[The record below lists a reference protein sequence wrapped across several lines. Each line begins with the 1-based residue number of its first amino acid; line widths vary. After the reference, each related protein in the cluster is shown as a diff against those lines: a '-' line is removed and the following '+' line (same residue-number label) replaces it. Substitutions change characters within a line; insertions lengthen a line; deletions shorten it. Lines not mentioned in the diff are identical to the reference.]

1 MIVWDD
7 LQDDATLI
15 SKDEMKVVETLS
27 QLHKSRIKSGVTQK
41 ELAERIGMQQPQLA
55 KIERMDSMPTLVTLN
70 RYARG
75 LGMEIKMSL
84 VSNK

>member
-7 LQDDATLI
+7 LKDQTTLI
-15 SKDEMKVVETLS
+15 SEDEMKVVETLS
-27 QLHKSRIKSGVTQK
+27 QLHKNRVRSGVTQK
-41 ELAERIGMQQPQLA
+41 ELAKRIGMQQPQLA

-84 VSNK
+84 VSAH

>member
-75 LGMEIKMSL
+75 LGIEIKMSL